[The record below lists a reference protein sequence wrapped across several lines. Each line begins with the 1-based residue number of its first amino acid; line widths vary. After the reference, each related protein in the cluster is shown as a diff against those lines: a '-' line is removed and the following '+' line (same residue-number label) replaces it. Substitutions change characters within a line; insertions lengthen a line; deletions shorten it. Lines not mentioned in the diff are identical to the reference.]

1 MQPDQNVPRPFPVLM
16 QALTYEL
23 GGMFLF
29 DAGVRF
35 CVGAGARIVESFG
48 ALFMVV
54 GFLLAISLLVG
65 RRLAALANRINFQ
78 LYLGLFFVTVA
89 DLIAVAVLAKY
100 RAPFVVMALVF
111 LLIVIAAMLF
121 HLIRR
126 RRASR

>member
-1 MQPDQNVPRPFPVLM
+1 M

-65 RRLAALANRINFQ
+65 RRLAALANMINFQ

-126 RRASR
+126 RRALR